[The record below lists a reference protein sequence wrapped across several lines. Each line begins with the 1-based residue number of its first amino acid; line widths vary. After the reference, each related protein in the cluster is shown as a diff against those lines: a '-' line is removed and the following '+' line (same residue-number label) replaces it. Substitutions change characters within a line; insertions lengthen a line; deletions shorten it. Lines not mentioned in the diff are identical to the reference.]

1 MMAAEGIEWDFMIAN
16 KGRVVTS
23 HLGVEGGREKPL
35 VIPCPFTAEKG
46 HYSSPTIA

>member
-23 HLGVEGGREKPL
+23 HSGVEGGE
-35 VIPCPFTAEKG
+35 
-46 HYSSPTIA
+46 